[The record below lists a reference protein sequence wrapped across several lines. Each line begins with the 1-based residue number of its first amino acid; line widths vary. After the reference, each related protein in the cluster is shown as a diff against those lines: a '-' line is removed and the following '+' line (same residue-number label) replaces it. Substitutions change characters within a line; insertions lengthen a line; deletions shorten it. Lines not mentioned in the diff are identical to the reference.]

1 MVHPLVSFFWL
12 AIQFIPKISNARNS
26 IFLALSSFLSR
37 PETKKIFA
45 DDGLKITAT
54 AVRVPV
60 QGGHSEAVNVE
71 LVKDFEIP
79 AVKSLLAAAPGVE
92 LVDDVANN
100 KYPMPLFAQYKDA
113 VFVGRVRRD
122 ESADRCLNMFIVSDN
137 LRKGAATNAVQIA
150 EYLVAKNMV
159 GLIKT

>member
-1 MVHPLVSFFWL
+1 M
-12 AIQFIPKISNARNS
+12 
-26 IFLALSSFLSR
+26 
-37 PETKKIFA
+37 
-45 DDGLKITAT
+45 
-54 AVRVPV
+54 
-60 QGGHSEAVNVE
+60 E

-137 LRKGAATNAVQIA
+137 LRKGAATNAVQFSV
-150 EYLVAKNMV
+150 YLFAINFVC
-159 GLIKT
+159 LLYT